1 MKRSIV
7 EVNMR
12 QHSRD
17 SSLSSLES
25 VFSNFTEAEV
35 REVSETTTF
44 YDFHYQLSDPDYQ
57 EYVSYE
63 DYYLNNNIFNSMQ
76 EEYDNSTKQPTPG
89 RPKMARVI
97 ATSSP
102 EISALCR
109 KSYPAPSTPQQAPSF
124 EYGTDFEQQEM
135 RAINNVPRHPFS
147 RSHFQGDTY
156 SLSSD
161 SSNFSMSSSSMESLS
176 YAPVNQTSSAS
187 ISTWEDRPRKIA
199 SRKTVCNVRL
209 RSNSTVPTASSTTG
223 TYASIATSASYG
235 TAERQVY
242 IRVGSPSNDDRCES
256 HDNGRDLDLEA
267 VTSSLNTIQIYH
279 PEPRRRDSTSSF
291 CSAPTHL
298 SCASGSL
305 RRPSLHRRL
314 SYDSLPTPEMIMYES
329 VPLGLPPPPP
339 PPPLPFERSSSDR
352 IATSLS
358 FPSSPIPQH
367 LPSPRGSHRRNT
379 SQIIMPPTKPLVS

>member
-7 EVNMR
+7 EVNLP

-25 VFSNFTEAEV
+25 VFSNFSETEV
-35 REVSETTTF
+35 REASETTAF
-44 YDFHYQLSDPDYQ
+44 YDVHEHLSALDYE
-57 EYVSYE
+57 EYISYE
-63 DYYLNNNIFNSMQ
+63 DYYLNNNIFTTMQ

-109 KSYPAPSTPQQAPSF
+109 KSYPPPSSLQSPSF

-147 RSHFQGDTY
+147 RNHRHQQDTY

-176 YAPVNQTSSAS
+176 YAPVNQASSAS
-187 ISTWEDRPRKIA
+187 ISTWEDRPKKLA
-199 SRKTVCNVRL
+199 SRKVPGNVRL
-209 RSNSTVPTASSTTG
+209 RSNSTVPTAASTTG
-223 TYASIATSASYG
+223 THASFATSASYG

-242 IRVGSPSNDDRCES
+242 VRVGSPSNENRCQLNYS
-256 HDNGRDLDLEA
+256 GTDLDLEA
-267 VTSSLNTIQIYH
+267 VTSSLNTIQIYQ

-291 CSAPTHL
+291 CSAAPTHL
-298 SCASGSL
+298 SCASGSV

-329 VPLGLPPPPP
+329 APLGLPPPP
-339 PPPLPFERSSSDR
+339 PPPLPFERSASER
-352 IATSLS
+352 ISPNVS

-367 LPSPRGSHRRNT
+367 HPSPRGGHRRNT